1 MKNTFL
7 LILLLLSENIWAQA
21 PQKMTYQA
29 VIRNSSNALILS
41 SPIGIKVSVLQ
52 GSANGTVTYSETQ
65 IQNTNIN
72 GLVSLEIGMGTPV
85 IGTFSNI
92 NWANGPYFI
101 QTEVDPS
108 GGSNYSVVGVTE
120 LISVPYALYSANGTP
135 GPQGVAGA
143 TGPQGPIGLTG
154 PAGAQGIQG
163 LTGATGPQGPI
174 GLTGPAGANA
184 SVGGFT
190 HYIGETFNGGV
201 IYYLYK
207 GSDGLE
213 HGLIVSTTE
222 SIAKWQTTG
231 VLVNADRSWD
241 GVYNTNLISGS
252 PAVNYIATLGP
263 NWYLPSLDELILLHG
278 SRFEVNKALFIN
290 NQTLLSLS
298 LYYWS
303 STEYSSSDALSYDFL
318 TGYTD
323 VSGKNLNYGV
333 RGVKSF

>member
-1 MKNTFL
+1 MKSKIDENHKRKIKIMSTKMYSTIIG
-7 LILLLLSENIWAQA
+7 ILLTAGVFAQA
-21 PQKMTYQA
+21 PQKMSYQA
-29 VIRNSSNALILS
+29 VVRNSNNSLIVS
-41 SPIGIKVSVLQ
+41 TPIGIKISVIQ
-52 GSANGTVTYSETQ
+52 GSVNGAATYSETQ
-65 IQNTNIN
+65 FQNTNLN
-72 GLVSLEIGMGTPV
+72 GLVSLEIGTGTPI

-101 QTEVDPS
+101 KSEIDPN
-108 GGSNYSVVGVTE
+108 GSTNYSVQGTTE
-120 LISVPYALYSANGTP
+120 LISVPYALYSEN
-135 GPQGVAGA
+135 
-143 TGPQGPIGLTG
+143 
-154 PAGAQGIQG
+154 AQV
-163 LTGATGPQGPI
+163 
-174 GLTGPAGANA
+174 
-184 SVGGFT
+184 SGFS

-278 SRFEVNKALFIN
+278 SRFEVNKALFTN

-323 VSGKNLNYGV
+323 VSGKTLNYGV

>member
-1 MKNTFL
+1 MKSKIDENHKRKIKIMSTKMYSTIIG
-7 LILLLLSENIWAQA
+7 ILLTAGVFAQA

-52 GSANGTVTYSETQ
+52 GSANGTVSYSETQ

-108 GGSNYSVVGVTE
+108 GGSNYSVLGVTE
-120 LISVPYALYSANGTP
+120 LISVPYALYSAN
-135 GPQGVAGA
+135 
-143 TGPQGPIGLTG
+143 
-154 PAGAQGIQG
+154 AQI
-163 LTGATGPQGPI
+163 
-174 GLTGPAGANA
+174 
-184 SVGGFT
+184 SGFS

-278 SRFEVNKALFIN
+278 SRFEVNKALFTN

-303 STEYSSSDALSYDFL
+303 STEYSSSEALSYDFL

-323 VSGKNLNYGV
+323 VSGKTLNYGV

>member
-52 GSANGTVTYSETQ
+52 GSANGTVSYSETQ

-108 GGSNYSVVGVTE
+108 GGSNYSVLGVTE
-120 LISVPYALYSANGTP
+120 LISVPYALYSAN
-135 GPQGVAGA
+135 
-143 TGPQGPIGLTG
+143 
-154 PAGAQGIQG
+154 AQV
-163 LTGATGPQGPI
+163 
-174 GLTGPAGANA
+174 
-184 SVGGFT
+184 SGFS

-252 PAVNYIATLGP
+252 PAVNYIATLGQ

-278 SRFEVNKALFIN
+278 SRFEVNKALFTN

-303 STEYSSSDALSYDFL
+303 STEYSASQALSYDFL

-323 VSGKNLNYGV
+323 VSGKTLNYGV

>member
-1 MKNTFL
+1 MKSKIDENHKRKIIIMSTKMYSTIIG
-7 LILLLLSENIWAQA
+7 ILLTAGVFAQA

-29 VIRNSSNALILS
+29 VIRNSNNALILS

-108 GGSNYSVVGVTE
+108 GGSNYSVLGVTE
-120 LISVPYALYSANGTP
+120 LISVPYALYSAN
-135 GPQGVAGA
+135 
-143 TGPQGPIGLTG
+143 
-154 PAGAQGIQG
+154 AQV
-163 LTGATGPQGPI
+163 
-174 GLTGPAGANA
+174 
-184 SVGGFT
+184 SGFS

-241 GVYNTNLISGS
+241 GVYNTTIISGS

-278 SRFEVNKALFIN
+278 SRFEVNKALFTN

-303 STEYSSSDALSYDFL
+303 STEYSSSEALSYDFL

-323 VSGKNLNYGV
+323 VSGKTLNYGV

>member
-1 MKNTFL
+1 MKNKILF
-7 LILLLLSENIWAQA
+7 ILLVLSVNICAQA
-21 PQKMTYQA
+21 PQKMSYQA
-29 VIRNSSNALILS
+29 VIRNSNNSLIVS
-41 SPIGIKVSVLQ
+41 TPIGIKVSVLQ

-65 IQNTNIN
+65 VQNTNIN
-72 GLVSLEIGMGTPV
+72 GLVSLEIGMGTAL
-85 IGTFSNI
+85 IGTFSSI

-101 QTEVDPS
+101 QTEVDPN
-108 GGSNYSVVGVTE
+108 GGVNYSVMGVTE
-120 LISVPYALYSANGTP
+120 LISVPYALYSAN
-135 GPQGVAGA
+135 
-143 TGPQGPIGLTG
+143 
-154 PAGAQGIQG
+154 AQV
-163 LTGATGPQGPI
+163 
-174 GLTGPAGANA
+174 
-184 SVGGFT
+184 SGFS

-241 GVYNTNLISGS
+241 GVYNTILISGS

-278 SRFEVNKALFIN
+278 SRFEVNKALFTN

-303 STEYSSSDALSYDFL
+303 STEYSASEALSYDFL

-323 VSGKNLNYGV
+323 VSGKTLNYGV

>member
-1 MKNTFL
+1 MKNKILF
-7 LILLLLSENIWAQA
+7 ILLVLSVNICAQA
-21 PQKMTYQA
+21 PQKMSYQA
-29 VIRNSSNALILS
+29 VIRNSNNSLIVS
-41 SPIGIKVSVLQ
+41 TPIGIKVSVLQ

-65 IQNTNIN
+65 VQNTNIN
-72 GLVSLEIGMGTPV
+72 GLVSLEIGMGTAL
-85 IGTFSNI
+85 IGTFSSI

-101 QTEVDPS
+101 QTEVDPN
-108 GGSNYSVVGVTE
+108 GGVNYSVMGVTE
-120 LISVPYALYSANGTP
+120 LISVPYALYSAN
-135 GPQGVAGA
+135 
-143 TGPQGPIGLTG
+143 
-154 PAGAQGIQG
+154 AQVS
-163 LTGATGPQGPI
+163 AF
-174 GLTGPAGANA
+174 
-184 SVGGFT
+184 S

-278 SRFEVNKALFIN
+278 SRFEVNKALFTN

-303 STEYSSSDALSYDFL
+303 STEYSFSEALSYDFL

-323 VSGKNLNYGV
+323 VSGKTLNYGV

>member
-108 GGSNYSVVGVTE
+108 GGSNYSVMGVTE

-135 GPQGVAGA
+135 GPQGVA
-143 TGPQGPIGLTG
+143 
-154 PAGAQGIQG
+154 
-163 LTGATGPQGPI
+163 GATGPQGPI

-278 SRFEVNKALFIN
+278 SRFEVNKALFTN

-303 STEYSSSDALSYDFL
+303 STEYSASEALSYDFL

>member
-1 MKNTFL
+1 MKNKILF
-7 LILLLLSENIWAQA
+7 ILLVLSVNICAQA
-21 PQKMTYQA
+21 PQKMSYQA
-29 VIRNSSNALILS
+29 VIRNSNNSLIVS
-41 SPIGIKVSVLQ
+41 TPIGIKVSVLQ

-65 IQNTNIN
+65 VQNTNIN
-72 GLVSLEIGMGTPV
+72 GLVSLEIGMGTAL
-85 IGTFSNI
+85 IGTFSSI

-101 QTEVDPS
+101 QTEVDPN
-108 GGSNYSVVGVTE
+108 GGVNYSVMGVTE
-120 LISVPYALYSANGTP
+120 LISVPYALYSAN
-135 GPQGVAGA
+135 
-143 TGPQGPIGLTG
+143 
-154 PAGAQGIQG
+154 AQV
-163 LTGATGPQGPI
+163 
-174 GLTGPAGANA
+174 
-184 SVGGFT
+184 SGFS

-278 SRFEVNKALFIN
+278 SRFEVNKALFTN
-290 NQTLLSLS
+290 NQTLLSLF

-303 STEYSSSDALSYDFL
+303 STEYSSSEALSYDFL

-323 VSGKNLNYGV
+323 VSGKTLNYGV

>member
-1 MKNTFL
+1 MKNKILF
-7 LILLLLSENIWAQA
+7 ILLVLSVNICAQA
-21 PQKMTYQA
+21 PQKMSYQA
-29 VIRNSSNALILS
+29 VIRNSNNSLIVS
-41 SPIGIKVSVLQ
+41 TPIGIKVSVLQ

-108 GGSNYSVVGVTE
+108 GGSNYSVLGVTE
-120 LISVPYALYSANGTP
+120 LISVPYALYSAN
-135 GPQGVAGA
+135 
-143 TGPQGPIGLTG
+143 
-154 PAGAQGIQG
+154 AQV
-163 LTGATGPQGPI
+163 
-174 GLTGPAGANA
+174 
-184 SVGGFT
+184 SGFS

-201 IYYLYK
+201 IYYIYK

-278 SRFEVNKALFIN
+278 SRFEVNKALFTN
-290 NQTLLSLS
+290 NQTLLSLF

-303 STEYSSSDALSYDFL
+303 STEYSASEALSYDFL

-323 VSGKNLNYGV
+323 VSGKTLNYGV
-333 RGVKSF
+333 RGIKSF

>member
-1 MKNTFL
+1 MKLKIHENHIRKIIFMSKMMYSIIVG
-7 LILLLLSENIWAQA
+7 ILLTASVFAQV
-21 PQKMTYQA
+21 PQKMSYQA
-29 VIRNSSNALILS
+29 VVRNSSNALIIS
-41 SPIGIKVSVLQ
+41 TPIGIKISVIQ
-52 GSANGTVTYSETQ
+52 GSVNGAITYSETQ
-65 IQNTNIN
+65 FQNTNIN
-72 GLVSLEIGMGTPV
+72 GLVSLEIGTGTPV

-101 QTEVDPS
+101 KSEIDPN
-108 GGSNYSVVGVTE
+108 GSTNYTVQGTTE
-120 LISVPYALYSANGTP
+120 LISVPYALYSGN
-135 GPQGVAGA
+135 
-143 TGPQGPIGLTG
+143 
-154 PAGAQGIQG
+154 AQV
-163 LTGATGPQGPI
+163 
-174 GLTGPAGANA
+174 
-184 SVGGFT
+184 SGFS
-190 HYIGETFNGGV
+190 HYIGETFNGGI

-241 GVYNTNLISGS
+241 GAYNTALISGS
-252 PAVNYIATLGP
+252 TAVNYIATLGP

-278 SRFEVNKALFIN
+278 SRFEVNKALFTN

-303 STEYSSSDALSYDFL
+303 STEYSSSEALSYDFL

-323 VSGKNLNYGV
+323 VSGKTLNYGV

>member
-52 GSANGTVTYSETQ
+52 GSANGTVSYSETQ

-108 GGSNYSVVGVTE
+108 GGSNYSVLGVTE
-120 LISVPYALYSANGTP
+120 LISVPYALYSAN
-135 GPQGVAGA
+135 
-143 TGPQGPIGLTG
+143 
-154 PAGAQGIQG
+154 AQV
-163 LTGATGPQGPI
+163 
-174 GLTGPAGANA
+174 
-184 SVGGFT
+184 SGFS

-241 GVYNTNLISGS
+241 GVYNTNLLSGS
-252 PAVNYIATLGP
+252 PAVNYIATLGA

-278 SRFEVNKALFIN
+278 SRFEVNKALFTN

-303 STEYSSSDALSYDFL
+303 STEYSASQALSYDFL

-323 VSGKNLNYGV
+323 VSGKTLNYGV

>member
-29 VIRNSSNALILS
+29 VIRNGSNALILS

-52 GSANGTVTYSETQ
+52 GSANGTVSYSETQ

-108 GGSNYSVVGVTE
+108 GGSNYSVLGVTE
-120 LISVPYALYSANGTP
+120 LISVPYALYSAN
-135 GPQGVAGA
+135 
-143 TGPQGPIGLTG
+143 
-154 PAGAQGIQG
+154 AQI
-163 LTGATGPQGPI
+163 
-174 GLTGPAGANA
+174 
-184 SVGGFT
+184 SGFS

-278 SRFEVNKALFIN
+278 SRFEVNKALFTN

-323 VSGKNLNYGV
+323 VSGKTLNYGV

>member
-1 MKNTFL
+1 MKSKIDENHKRKIIIMSTKMYSTIIG
-7 LILLLLSENIWAQA
+7 ILLTAGVFAQA
-21 PQKMTYQA
+21 PQKMSYQA
-29 VIRNSSNALILS
+29 VVRNSNNSLIVS
-41 SPIGIKVSVLQ
+41 TPIGIKISVIQ
-52 GSANGTVTYSETQ
+52 GSVNGAATYSETQ
-65 IQNTNIN
+65 FQNTNLN
-72 GLVSLEIGMGTPV
+72 GLVSLEIGTGTPI

-101 QTEVDPS
+101 KSEIDPN
-108 GGSNYSVVGVTE
+108 GSTNYSVQGTTE
-120 LISVPYALYSANGTP
+120 LISVPYALYSEN
-135 GPQGVAGA
+135 
-143 TGPQGPIGLTG
+143 
-154 PAGAQGIQG
+154 AQV
-163 LTGATGPQGPI
+163 
-174 GLTGPAGANA
+174 
-184 SVGGFT
+184 SGFS

-241 GVYNTNLISGS
+241 GVYNTTIISGS

-278 SRFEVNKALFIN
+278 SRFEVNKALFTN

-303 STEYSSSDALSYDFL
+303 STEYSSSEALSYDFL

-323 VSGKNLNYGV
+323 VSGKTLNYGV

>member
-108 GGSNYSVVGVTE
+108 GGSNYSVLGVTE
-120 LISVPYALYSANGTP
+120 LISVPYALYSAN
-135 GPQGVAGA
+135 
-143 TGPQGPIGLTG
+143 
-154 PAGAQGIQG
+154 AQV
-163 LTGATGPQGPI
+163 
-174 GLTGPAGANA
+174 
-184 SVGGFT
+184 SGFS

-278 SRFEVNKALFIN
+278 SRFEVNKALFTN

-303 STEYSSSDALSYDFL
+303 STEYSSSEALSYDFL

>member
-108 GGSNYSVVGVTE
+108 GGSNYSVLGVTE
-120 LISVPYALYSANGTP
+120 LISVPYALYSAN
-135 GPQGVAGA
+135 
-143 TGPQGPIGLTG
+143 
-154 PAGAQGIQG
+154 AQV
-163 LTGATGPQGPI
+163 
-174 GLTGPAGANA
+174 
-184 SVGGFT
+184 SGFS

-201 IYYLYK
+201 IYYIYK

-278 SRFEVNKALFIN
+278 SRFEVNKALFTN

-303 STEYSSSDALSYDFL
+303 STEYSASEALSYDFL

-323 VSGKNLNYGV
+323 VSGKSLNYGV

>member
-1 MKNTFL
+1 MKNKILF
-7 LILLLLSENIWAQA
+7 ILLVLSVNICAQA
-21 PQKMTYQA
+21 PQKMSYQA
-29 VIRNSSNALILS
+29 VIRNSNNSLIVS
-41 SPIGIKVSVLQ
+41 TPIGIKVSVLQ

-65 IQNTNIN
+65 VQNTNIN
-72 GLVSLEIGMGTPV
+72 GLVSLEIGMGTAL
-85 IGTFSNI
+85 IGTFASI

-101 QTEVDPS
+101 QTEVDPN
-108 GGSNYSVVGVTE
+108 GGVNYSVMGVTE
-120 LISVPYALYSANGTP
+120 LISVPYALYSAN
-135 GPQGVAGA
+135 
-143 TGPQGPIGLTG
+143 
-154 PAGAQGIQG
+154 AQV
-163 LTGATGPQGPI
+163 
-174 GLTGPAGANA
+174 
-184 SVGGFT
+184 SGFS

-278 SRFEVNKALFIN
+278 SRFEVNKALFTN

-303 STEYSSSDALSYDFL
+303 STEYSSSEALSYDFL

-323 VSGKNLNYGV
+323 VSGKTLNYGV

>member
-29 VIRNSSNALILS
+29 VIRNGSNALILS

-52 GSANGTVTYSETQ
+52 GSANGTVSYSETQ

-72 GLVSLEIGMGTPV
+72 GLVSLEIGMGIPV

-108 GGSNYSVVGVTE
+108 GGSNYSVLGVTE
-120 LISVPYALYSANGTP
+120 LISVPYALYSAN
-135 GPQGVAGA
+135 
-143 TGPQGPIGLTG
+143 
-154 PAGAQGIQG
+154 AQI
-163 LTGATGPQGPI
+163 
-174 GLTGPAGANA
+174 
-184 SVGGFT
+184 SGFS

-278 SRFEVNKALFIN
+278 SRFEVNKALFTN

-303 STEYSSSDALSYDFL
+303 STEYSSSQALSYDFL

-323 VSGKNLNYGV
+323 VSGKTLNYGV

>member
-1 MKNTFL
+1 MKNKILF
-7 LILLLLSENIWAQA
+7 ILLVLSVNICAQA
-21 PQKMTYQA
+21 PQKMSYQA
-29 VIRNSSNALILS
+29 VIRNSNNSLIVS
-41 SPIGIKVSVLQ
+41 TPIGIKVSVLQ

-72 GLVSLEIGMGTPV
+72 GLVSLEIGMGTAL
-85 IGTFSNI
+85 IGTFSSI

-101 QTEVDPS
+101 QTEVDPN
-108 GGSNYSVVGVTE
+108 GGVNYSVIGVTE
-120 LISVPYALYSANGTP
+120 LISVPYALYSGN
-135 GPQGVAGA
+135 
-143 TGPQGPIGLTG
+143 
-154 PAGAQGIQG
+154 AQV
-163 LTGATGPQGPI
+163 
-174 GLTGPAGANA
+174 
-184 SVGGFT
+184 SGFS

-241 GVYNTNLISGS
+241 GVYNTNLITGS

-278 SRFEVNKALFIN
+278 SRFEVNKALFTN

-303 STEYSSSDALSYDFL
+303 SSEYSASQALSYDFL

-323 VSGKNLNYGV
+323 VSGKTLNYGV

>member
-1 MKNTFL
+1 MKSKIHDNHKRKIIIMSTKMYSTIIG
-7 LILLLLSENIWAQA
+7 ILLTAGVFAQA

-108 GGSNYSVVGVTE
+108 GGSNYSVLGVTE
-120 LISVPYALYSANGTP
+120 LISVPYALYSAN
-135 GPQGVAGA
+135 
-143 TGPQGPIGLTG
+143 
-154 PAGAQGIQG
+154 AQV
-163 LTGATGPQGPI
+163 
-174 GLTGPAGANA
+174 
-184 SVGGFT
+184 SGFS

-278 SRFEVNKALFIN
+278 SRFEVNKALFTN

-323 VSGKNLNYGV
+323 VSGKANNYGV

>member
-65 IQNTNIN
+65 MQNTNIN

-108 GGSNYSVVGVTE
+108 GGSNYSVLGVTE

-135 GPQGVAGA
+135 GPQGVA
-143 TGPQGPIGLTG
+143 
-154 PAGAQGIQG
+154 
-163 LTGATGPQGPI
+163 GATGPQGPI

-278 SRFEVNKALFIN
+278 SRFEVNKALFTN

-303 STEYSSSDALSYDFL
+303 STEYSASEALSYDFL

-323 VSGKNLNYGV
+323 VSGKTLNYGV

>member
-1 MKNTFL
+1 MKNKILF
-7 LILLLLSENIWAQA
+7 ILLVLSVNICAQA
-21 PQKMTYQA
+21 PQKMSYQA
-29 VIRNSSNALILS
+29 VIRNSNNSLIVS
-41 SPIGIKVSVLQ
+41 TPIGIKVSVLQ

-65 IQNTNIN
+65 VQNTNIN
-72 GLVSLEIGMGTPV
+72 GLVSLEIGMGTAL
-85 IGTFSNI
+85 IGTFSSI

-101 QTEVDPS
+101 QTEVDPN
-108 GGSNYSVVGVTE
+108 GGVNYSVMGVTE
-120 LISVPYALYSANGTP
+120 LISVPYALYSAN
-135 GPQGVAGA
+135 
-143 TGPQGPIGLTG
+143 
-154 PAGAQGIQG
+154 AQV
-163 LTGATGPQGPI
+163 
-174 GLTGPAGANA
+174 
-184 SVGGFT
+184 SGFS

-278 SRFEVNKALFIN
+278 SRFEVNKALFTN

-303 STEYSSSDALSYDFL
+303 STEYSSSEALSYDFL

>member
-1 MKNTFL
+1 MKSKIDENHKRKIKIMSTKMYSTIIG
-7 LILLLLSENIWAQA
+7 ILLTAGVFAQA

-101 QTEVDPS
+101 QTEVDPF
-108 GGSNYSVVGVTE
+108 GGSNYSVLGVTE
-120 LISVPYALYSANGTP
+120 LISVPYALYSAN
-135 GPQGVAGA
+135 
-143 TGPQGPIGLTG
+143 
-154 PAGAQGIQG
+154 AQV
-163 LTGATGPQGPI
+163 
-174 GLTGPAGANA
+174 
-184 SVGGFT
+184 SGFS

-278 SRFEVNKALFIN
+278 SRFEVNKALFTN

-303 STEYSSSDALSYDFL
+303 STEYSSSEALSYDFL

-323 VSGKNLNYGV
+323 VSGKTLNYGV

>member
-52 GSANGTVTYSETQ
+52 GSANGTVSYSETQ

-108 GGSNYSVVGVTE
+108 GGSNYSVLGVTE
-120 LISVPYALYSANGTP
+120 LISVPYALYSAN
-135 GPQGVAGA
+135 
-143 TGPQGPIGLTG
+143 
-154 PAGAQGIQG
+154 AQV
-163 LTGATGPQGPI
+163 
-174 GLTGPAGANA
+174 
-184 SVGGFT
+184 SGFS

-252 PAVNYIATLGP
+252 PAVNYIATLGA

-278 SRFEVNKALFIN
+278 SRFEVNKALFTN

-303 STEYSSSDALSYDFL
+303 SSEYSASQALSYDFL

-323 VSGKNLNYGV
+323 VSGKTLNYAV

>member
-108 GGSNYSVVGVTE
+108 GGSNYSVMGVTE
-120 LISVPYALYSANGTP
+120 LISVPYALYSAN
-135 GPQGVAGA
+135 
-143 TGPQGPIGLTG
+143 
-154 PAGAQGIQG
+154 AQV
-163 LTGATGPQGPI
+163 
-174 GLTGPAGANA
+174 
-184 SVGGFT
+184 SGFS

-278 SRFEVNKALFIN
+278 SRFEVNKALFTN

-303 STEYSSSDALSYDFL
+303 STEYSASEALSYDFL

-323 VSGKNLNYGV
+323 VSGKTLNYGV

>member
-1 MKNTFL
+1 MKSKIHDNHKRKIIIMSTKMYSTIIG
-7 LILLLLSENIWAQA
+7 ILLTAGVFAQA

-101 QTEVDPS
+101 QTEVDPF
-108 GGSNYSVVGVTE
+108 GGSNYSVLGVTE
-120 LISVPYALYSANGTP
+120 LISVPYALYSAN
-135 GPQGVAGA
+135 
-143 TGPQGPIGLTG
+143 
-154 PAGAQGIQG
+154 AQV
-163 LTGATGPQGPI
+163 
-174 GLTGPAGANA
+174 
-184 SVGGFT
+184 SGFS

-278 SRFEVNKALFIN
+278 SRFEVNKALFTN

-303 STEYSSSDALSYDFL
+303 STEYSSSEALSYDFL

-323 VSGKNLNYGV
+323 VSGKTLNYGV

>member
-1 MKNTFL
+1 MKSKIHDNHKRKIIIMSTKMYSTIIG
-7 LILLLLSENIWAQA
+7 ILLTAGVFAQA

-41 SPIGIKVSVLQ
+41 SPIGIKASVLQ

-65 IQNTNIN
+65 IQNTNNN

-101 QTEVDPS
+101 QTEVDPF
-108 GGSNYSVVGVTE
+108 GGSNYSVLGVTE
-120 LISVPYALYSANGTP
+120 LISVPYALYSAN
-135 GPQGVAGA
+135 
-143 TGPQGPIGLTG
+143 
-154 PAGAQGIQG
+154 AQV
-163 LTGATGPQGPI
+163 
-174 GLTGPAGANA
+174 
-184 SVGGFT
+184 SGFS

-278 SRFEVNKALFIN
+278 SRFEVNKALFTN

-323 VSGKNLNYGV
+323 VSGKANNYGV

>member
-1 MKNTFL
+1 MKLKIHENHIRKIIFMSKMMYSIIVG
-7 LILLLLSENIWAQA
+7 ILLTASVFAQV
-21 PQKMTYQA
+21 PQKMSYQA
-29 VIRNSSNALILS
+29 VVRNSSNALIIS
-41 SPIGIKVSVLQ
+41 TPIGIKISVIQ
-52 GSANGTVTYSETQ
+52 GNVNGAATYSETQ
-65 IQNTNIN
+65 FQNTNLN
-72 GLVSLEIGMGTPV
+72 GLVSLEIGTGTPI

-101 QTEVDPS
+101 KSEIDPN
-108 GGSNYSVVGVTE
+108 GSTNYSVQGTTE
-120 LISVPYALYSANGTP
+120 LISVPYALYSAN
-135 GPQGVAGA
+135 
-143 TGPQGPIGLTG
+143 
-154 PAGAQGIQG
+154 AQV
-163 LTGATGPQGPI
+163 
-174 GLTGPAGANA
+174 
-184 SVGGFT
+184 SGFS

-278 SRFEVNKALFIN
+278 SRFEVNKALFTN

-303 STEYSSSDALSYDFL
+303 STEYSSSEALSYDFL

-323 VSGKNLNYGV
+323 VSGKTLNYGV

>member
-65 IQNTNIN
+65 MQNTNIN

-108 GGSNYSVVGVTE
+108 GGSNYSVLGVTE

-163 LTGATGPQGPI
+163 LTGANGAAGSTGPQ
-174 GLTGPAGANA
+174 GPAGANA

-263 NWYLPSLDELILLHG
+263 NWYLPSIDELILLHH

-298 LYYWS
+298 VYYWS
-303 STEYSSSDALSYDFL
+303 STEYLASDAFGYDFM
-318 TGYTD
+318 TGYATPNM
-323 VSGKNLNYGV
+323 KTANYGV

>member
-1 MKNTFL
+1 MKNKILF
-7 LILLLLSENIWAQA
+7 ILLVLSVNICAQA
-21 PQKMTYQA
+21 PQKMSYQA
-29 VIRNSSNALILS
+29 VIRNSNNSLIVS
-41 SPIGIKVSVLQ
+41 TPIGIKVSVLQ

-72 GLVSLEIGMGTPV
+72 GLVSLEIGMGTALS
-85 IGTFSNI
+85 GTFSSI

-101 QTEVDPS
+101 QTEVDPN
-108 GGSNYSVVGVTE
+108 GGVNYSVMGVTE
-120 LISVPYALYSANGTP
+120 LISVPYALYSAN
-135 GPQGVAGA
+135 
-143 TGPQGPIGLTG
+143 
-154 PAGAQGIQG
+154 AQV
-163 LTGATGPQGPI
+163 
-174 GLTGPAGANA
+174 
-184 SVGGFT
+184 SGFS

-252 PAVNYIATLGP
+252 PAVNYIGTLGP

-278 SRFEVNKALFIN
+278 SRFEVNKALFTN

-303 STEYSSSDALSYDFL
+303 STEYSSSEALSYDFL

-323 VSGKNLNYGV
+323 VSGKTLNYGV
-333 RGVKSF
+333 RGIKSF

>member
-1 MKNTFL
+1 MKSKIDENHKRKIKIMSTKMYSTIIG
-7 LILLLLSENIWAQA
+7 ILLTAGVFAQA

-108 GGSNYSVVGVTE
+108 GGSNYSVLGVTE
-120 LISVPYALYSANGTP
+120 LISVPYALYSAN
-135 GPQGVAGA
+135 
-143 TGPQGPIGLTG
+143 
-154 PAGAQGIQG
+154 AQV
-163 LTGATGPQGPI
+163 
-174 GLTGPAGANA
+174 
-184 SVGGFT
+184 SGFS

-278 SRFEVNKALFIN
+278 SRFEVNKALFTN

-303 STEYSSSDALSYDFL
+303 STEYSSSEALSYDFL

-323 VSGKNLNYGV
+323 VSGKTLNYGV

>member
-1 MKNTFL
+1 MKNKILF
-7 LILLLLSENIWAQA
+7 ILLVLSVNICAQA
-21 PQKMTYQA
+21 PQKMSYQA
-29 VIRNSSNALILS
+29 VIRNSNNSLIVS
-41 SPIGIKVSVLQ
+41 TPIGIKVSVLQ

-65 IQNTNIN
+65 VQNTNIN
-72 GLVSLEIGMGTPV
+72 GLVSLEIGMGTAL
-85 IGTFSNI
+85 IGTFSSI

-101 QTEVDPS
+101 QTEVDPN
-108 GGSNYSVVGVTE
+108 GGVNYSVMGVTE
-120 LISVPYALYSANGTP
+120 LISVPYALYSAN
-135 GPQGVAGA
+135 
-143 TGPQGPIGLTG
+143 
-154 PAGAQGIQG
+154 AQV
-163 LTGATGPQGPI
+163 
-174 GLTGPAGANA
+174 
-184 SVGGFT
+184 SGFS

-278 SRFEVNKALFIN
+278 SRFEVNKALFTN

-303 STEYSSSDALSYDFL
+303 STEYSFSEALSYDFL

-323 VSGKNLNYGV
+323 VSGKTLNYGV

>member
-65 IQNTNIN
+65 TQNTNIN
-72 GLVSLEIGMGTPV
+72 GLVSLEIGMGTPL

-108 GGSNYSVVGVTE
+108 GGSNYSVLGVTE
-120 LISVPYALYSANGTP
+120 LISVPYALYSAN
-135 GPQGVAGA
+135 
-143 TGPQGPIGLTG
+143 
-154 PAGAQGIQG
+154 AQV
-163 LTGATGPQGPI
+163 
-174 GLTGPAGANA
+174 
-184 SVGGFT
+184 SGFT
-190 HYIGETFNGGV
+190 HYIGETFNGGI

-213 HGLIVSTTE
+213 HGLIVSPTE
-222 SIAKWQTTG
+222 SVAKWQTTG

-241 GVYNTNLISGS
+241 GVYNTNLLSGS
-252 PAVNYIATLGP
+252 PAVNYIATLGA

-278 SRFEVNKALFIN
+278 SRFEVNKALFTN

-303 STEYSSSDALSYDFL
+303 STEYSASQALSYDFL

-323 VSGKNLNYGV
+323 VSGKTLNYGV

>member
-108 GGSNYSVVGVTE
+108 GGSNYSVLGVTE
-120 LISVPYALYSANGTP
+120 LISVPYALYSAN
-135 GPQGVAGA
+135 
-143 TGPQGPIGLTG
+143 
-154 PAGAQGIQG
+154 AQV
-163 LTGATGPQGPI
+163 
-174 GLTGPAGANA
+174 
-184 SVGGFT
+184 SGFS

-252 PAVNYIATLGP
+252 PAVNYIVTLGP

-278 SRFEVNKALFIN
+278 SRFEVNKALFTN

-303 STEYSSSDALSYDFL
+303 STEYSTSQALSYDFL

-323 VSGKNLNYGV
+323 VSGKTLNYGV